1 MDPKE
6 LTHADAMAFE
16 RCMAA
21 GGVALFPSDTVY
33 GLACDPNSPWPV
45 QRVAL
50 MKNRSR
56 SKPSAVM
63 FFDVAVAFAS
73 LSELEPRIREACD
86 RLLPGAVTLLL
97 PNPAH
102 RFAIACGDQPDT
114 LGLRVPKLPWAA
126 AELESV
132 KWPVMQTSANRSGER
147 EARRLEQVEPAIVD
161 ACDLVLDAGQL
172 PGIASTVIDL
182 RRYEQEGVW
191 AVVREGAVSADEIA
205 TVLGEHDV

>member
-1 MDPKE
+1 DPQGGSGVDPRE
-6 LTHADAMAFE
+6 LSHSDGMAFE

-21 GGVALFPSDTVY
+21 GGVAVFPSDTVY

-45 QRVAL
+45 QRVAVI
-50 MKNRSR
+50 KARPQN
-56 SKPSAVM
+56 KPSAVM
-63 FFDVAVAFAS
+63 FFDRAVMFAS
-73 LSELEPRIREACD
+73 LSELEPHTRDACD

-102 RFAIACGDQPDT
+102 RFPFACGDQPDT

-147 EARRLEQVEPAIVD
+147 EARRLEHVEPVIVD
-161 ACDLVLDAGQL
+161 NCDLVLDAGEL

-182 RRYEQEGVW
+182 RRYEEEGVW
-191 AVVREGAVSADEIA
+191 AVVREGAVTAD
-205 TVLGEHDV
+205 

>member
-1 MDPKE
+1 VDPKE
-6 LTHADAMAFE
+6 LSHSDAMAFE

-50 MKNRSR
+50 IKNRPQG
-56 SKPSAVM
+56 KPSAIM
-63 FFDVAVAFAS
+63 FFDSAVAFAS
-73 LSELEPRIREACD
+73 LSELEPRTREACAQ
-86 RLLPGAVTLLL
+86 LLPGAVTLLL

-102 RFAIACGDQPDT
+102 RFPFACGEDPDT

-132 KWPVMQTSANRSGER
+132 KWPVMQTSANRSGEP
-147 EARRLEQVEPAIVD
+147 EARHFDAVDARIVD
-161 ACDLVLDAGQL
+161 SCDLVLDAGIL

-182 RRYEQEGVW
+182 RSYERDGAW
-191 AVVREGAVSADEIA
+191 SVVREGAIPAAEIA
-205 TVLGEHDV
+205 TVLGD